1 MYGNKSSGYE
11 IITINIT
18 SDGVEYNCLECVYPS
33 CFDYSIDLRRKYRQS
48 EIGSFPRDQ
57 FLNILDHSADLEILN
72 KIKLRIDFIRECRHT
87 EKFGGKLLFPVGC
100 KNVFI
105 AFLSIQKLFF
115 LKAEIVYPLMW
126 SIDNISG

>member
-33 CFDYSIDLRRKYRQS
+33 CLDYSIDLRSKYWQS
-48 EIGSFPRDQ
+48 EIGNFPRDQ
-57 FLNILDHSADLEILN
+57 FLNMFDHSADLEILN
-72 KIKLRIDFIRECRHT
+72 KIKLRIDFIRVCSHT

-115 LKAEIVYPLMW
+115 FGVEIVYSLIW
-126 SIDNISG
+126 SIDNIGG